1 MATLLPLALDA
12 VSVQRILSGKG
23 VNKDS
28 ERRMT
33 TRVRRENTSMKHEH
47 EFVSV
52 PHAPHASDSVAAVTY
67 CFATHD
73 SLGLGKDISNFH
85 MIHHQSW
92 WEERVSLA
100 RLTARMARDQQNCR
114 QMQTNLY
121 CNQKRVFA
129 RQLPKFVPPPRRL
142 SSPVLFFH
150 RHVSIGDSIPL

>member
-1 MATLLPLALDA
+1 MNEWIRR
-12 VSVQRILSGKG
+12 VGKRQQIQRKKS
-23 VNKDS
+23 D
-28 ERRMT
+28 
-33 TRVRRENTSMKHEH
+33 NTSASWKHEH
-47 EFVSV
+47 ECVLV

-67 CFATHD
+67 CFAKHD

-85 MIHHQSW
+85 LIHHQSW

-100 RLTARMARDQQNCR
+100 RLIARMARDQQNCR

-129 RQLPKFVPPPRRL
+129 RQLPKFVPPPRKL

-150 RHVSIGDSIPL
+150 QYFCIVILLSAIPFPFNFKAHK